1 MSKISDNPV
10 YDISLAYQ
18 KTAAMKAAIKLDIF
32 TVIGN
37 QCLSVEQISNSTGA
51 SSRGVLIL
59 CNYLCVIGLL
69 EKNQNL
75 YNLSI
80 EAKRFLDRT
89 SPHCLADI
97 IDFYAAPEVVSLI
110 MNDPAF
116 YVVEGGASGL
126 TNVSPENPVWVK
138 FAKAMVPFAS
148 VTAKRTA
155 AYIVRKGMKPRNVLD
170 VAAGHGLFGIE
181 VAKIVIDALIT
192 AIDWPN
198 VLEVASNNARVAV
211 IEERYKTISGNAFEM
226 DWGGKYDLILMA
238 NILHH
243 FDQEGCVQM
252 LSKAKESLSVSG
264 SVFVIDIMPNP
275 DRVSPPEQAA
285 FAFLMLATTPR
296 GDAYVCEEYE
306 AMAKE
311 AGLAIV
317 ESRRLPPT
325 PQTLMEFKGVK
336 A

>member
-1 MSKISDNPV
+1 
-10 YDISLAYQ
+10 
-18 KTAAMKAAIKLDIF
+18 
-32 TVIGN
+32 
-37 QCLSVEQISNSTGA
+37 
-51 SSRGVLIL
+51 
-59 CNYLCVIGLL
+59 
-69 EKNQNL
+69 
-75 YNLSI
+75 
-80 EAKRFLDRT
+80 
-89 SPHCLADI
+89 
-97 IDFYAAPEVVSLI
+97 
-110 MNDPAF
+110 
-116 YVVEGGASGL
+116 
-126 TNVSPENPVWVK
+126 
-138 FAKAMVPFAS
+138 
-148 VTAKRTA
+148 
-155 AYIVRKGMKPRNVLD
+155 
-170 VAAGHGLFGIE
+170 